1 MQYRPFG
8 NTGVMV
14 SALGFGAMRLPTE
27 EETAVH
33 LVQKAIDLG
42 VNYVDTAP
50 GYLKGQSEVFVGKAI
65 KNIRNKVYL
74 STKNPI
80 ENASAD
86 DWWKRMEASL
96 ERLDTDYIDFYHM
109 WGINWEVYS
118 DRIVAENGPLKAAR
132 RAQEEGIIKH
142 LCFSFHD
149 IPENMIKL
157 IDTGE
162 FETVLCQYNLLDR
175 ANEEAMAHARERG
188 LGVAVMGP
196 VGGGRLSTPS
206 QAIGGL
212 IGNNSV
218 GTPEVALRFV
228 LANPNVSVALSGMST
243 DEMIEQNVR
252 IASMTQPLGAD
263 EKESIEASLLRF
275 AELSKL
281 YCTGCNYCMPCPMGV
296 KIPRVFELMNLHR
309 VWGLTDTA
317 KSGYQKLVKK
327 GGSVDPC
334 VLCGNCESKCPQEI
348 KIIEQLQECAALLGA

>member
-1 MQYRPFG
+1 
-8 NTGVMV
+8 
-14 SALGFGAMRLPTE
+14 
-27 EETAVH
+27 
-33 LVQKAIDLG
+33 
-42 VNYVDTAP
+42 
-50 GYLKGQSEVFVGKAI
+50 
-65 KNIRNKVYL
+65 
-74 STKNPI
+74 
-80 ENASAD
+80 
-86 DWWKRMEASL
+86 
-96 ERLDTDYIDFYHM
+96 
-109 WGINWEVYS
+109 
-118 DRIVAENGPLKAAR
+118 
-132 RAQEEGIIKH
+132 
-142 LCFSFHD
+142 
-149 IPENMIKL
+149 MIKL

-212 IGNNSV
+212 IGNSTV

-228 LANPNVSVALSGMST
+228 LANPSVSVALSGMST

-309 VWGLTDTA
+309 VWGLTDNA